1 MTDNKQENTINKTIY
16 EVFDKLKTLEC
27 DIEALTYI
35 LRSGDMCGM
44 CPEDQVIKYKARERY
59 LLHVFDQMLKRSKSI
74 MECVE
79 QDALN
84 FDTAC
89 FSYASEIHEY
99 LTAVYNENNK
109 TFKFGCAR

>member
-1 MTDNKQENTINKTIY
+1 MTDNKQENTNNKTIY
-16 EVFDKLKTLEC
+16 EVFDKLKMLEC
-27 DIEALTYI
+27 DIEALTDA
-35 LRSGDMCGM
+35 LKSGDMYDM

-74 MECVE
+74 MEWVK

-84 FDTAC
+84 FDTEC

-109 TFKFGCAR
+109 TFKFGCAK